1 MFTQQTINSNSG
13 LLVKND
19 VKERDGEESII

>member
-13 LLVKND
+13 LSVKND